1 MDYRDS
7 DILTRRKFIGI
18 ITSFSVLSSLF
29 PSNYLLSVWALD
41 DKNPSKSQKLL
52 KGKFKFFSP
61 YQATVIEEV
70 TSLIIPSDNSPGARE
85 AGIVFAIDNSISENK
100 RLQTIYQKGIEWLDF
115 KAKELTGRD
124 SYLDLNQDERIEILK
139 IADQY
144 RSSLSRRAIA
154 PAVDRENL
162 IGNQFFKDV
171 VRRTIDIFYTSDL
184 GWKVVGYHGPPQ
196 WAGTLITIS
205 VILNERREGS

>member
-1 MDYRDS
+1 MDIS
-7 DILTRRKFIGI
+7 DILTRRKFIGV

-29 PSNYLLSVWALD
+29 PSNYLLSVWALEN
-41 DKNPSKSQKLL
+41 KNPLKSQKLL
-52 KGKFKFFSP
+52 KDKFKFFSP

-196 WAGTLITIS
+196 WAGN
-205 VILNERREGS
+205 LNYNKCNFK

>member
-1 MDYRDS
+1 MDIS

-29 PSNYLLSVWALD
+29 PSNYLLSVWALEN
-41 DKNPSKSQKLL
+41 KNPLKSQKLL
-52 KGKFKFFSP
+52 KDKFKFFTP

-85 AGIVFAIDNSISENK
+85 AGVVFVIDNSMSENN
-100 RLQTIYQKGIEWLDF
+100 RLQTLYLQGIEWLDLMSKMLSGENSF
-115 KAKELTGRD
+115 
-124 SYLDLNQDERIEILK
+124 LDLNQDEMIEILN
-139 IADQY
+139 IADQKK
-144 RSSLSRRAIA
+144 SLLYKEANIPR
-154 PAVDRENL
+154 VDRDKNIGSLFFDNL
-162 IGNQFFKDV
+162 
-171 VRRTIDIFYTSDL
+171 VRQTFNIFYTSDL

>member
-61 YQATVIEEV
+61 YQATVMEEV

-196 WAGTLITIS
+196 WAGNLDYSKCSIK
-205 VILNERREGS
+205 

>member
-124 SYLDLNQDERIEILK
+124 SYLDLNQDERIEILN

-184 GWKVVGYHGPPQ
+184 GWKAVGYHGPPQ
-196 WAGTLITIS
+196 WAGN
-205 VILNERREGS
+205 LNYNKCNFK

>member
-1 MDYRDS
+1 MDISADCRDS
-7 DILTRRKFIGI
+7 DSLTRRKFIAV
-18 ITSFSVLSSLF
+18 ITSFSVLSSLL
-29 PSNYLLSVWALD
+29 PSNYLLSVWALE

-52 KGKFKFFSP
+52 KGKFKFFIP

-85 AGIVFAIDNSISENK
+85 AGIVFAIDKSISENT
-100 RLQTIYQKGIEWLDF
+100 RLQTFYQKGIEWLDL
-115 KAKELTGRD
+115 KARELAGRD
-124 SYLDLNQDERIEILK
+124 SYLDLSQDERIEILN
-139 IADQY
+139 IAEQY
-144 RSSLSRRAIA
+144 RSTSSRSAIA

-184 GWKVVGYHGPPQ
+184 GWRVVGYNGPPQ
-196 WAGTLITIS
+196 WAGNLDYSKCNIK
-205 VILNERREGS
+205 

>member
-1 MDYRDS
+1 MDIS

-29 PSNYLLSVWALD
+29 PSNYLLSVWALEN
-41 DKNPSKSQKLL
+41 KNPLRSQKLL
-52 KGKFKFFSP
+52 KGKFRFFSP

-100 RLQTIYQKGIEWLDF
+100 RLQTLYQKGIEWLDL
-115 KAKELTGRD
+115 KARELAGRD

-196 WAGTLITIS
+196 WAGNLDYSKCSIK
-205 VILNERREGS
+205 

>member
-124 SYLDLNQDERIEILK
+124 CYLDLNQDERIEILK

-196 WAGTLITIS
+196 WAGNLDYSKCSIK
-205 VILNERREGS
+205 

>member
-196 WAGTLITIS
+196 WAGN
-205 VILNERREGS
+205 LNYNKCNFK

>member
-1 MDYRDS
+1 MDIS

-29 PSNYLLSVWALD
+29 PSNYLFSVWALEN
-41 DKNPSKSQKLL
+41 KNPSKSQKLL
-52 KGKFKFFSP
+52 KDKFRFFSP

-70 TSLIIPSDNSPGARE
+70 TSLIIPSDSSPGARE
-85 AGIVFAIDNSISENK
+85 AGIVFEIDNSISENK
-100 RLQTIYQKGIEWLDF
+100 RLQTLYQKGIEWLDF

-124 SYLDLNQDERIEILK
+124 SYLDLNQDERIEILN
-139 IADQY
+139 IADQH
-144 RSSLSRRAIA
+144 RSSLSGRGIS
-154 PAVDRENL
+154 PAVDRESL

-196 WAGTLITIS
+196 WAGN
-205 VILNERREGS
+205 LNYNKCNFK

>member
-196 WAGTLITIS
+196 WAGNLDYSKCSIK
-205 VILNERREGS
+205 

>member
-1 MDYRDS
+1 VDYRDS

-196 WAGTLITIS
+196 WAGNLDYSKCSIK
-205 VILNERREGS
+205 